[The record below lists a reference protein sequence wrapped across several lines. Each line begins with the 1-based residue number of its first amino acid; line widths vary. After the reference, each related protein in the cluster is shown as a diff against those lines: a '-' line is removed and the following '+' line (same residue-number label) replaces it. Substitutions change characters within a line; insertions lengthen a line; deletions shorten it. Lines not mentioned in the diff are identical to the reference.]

1 MIDPARKVYSSDRLR
16 LVLVLLTVV
25 TLPIVI
31 GASILIYTY
40 VRFGVMVDR
49 KLQGEKW
56 MLPSRIYARPLTLHE
71 GLPIGPKGLLKV
83 LNGLK
88 YEQKTEGK
96 PAPRTFVVSDKCV
109 SFYPRPIPGSAT

>member
-1 MIDPARKVYSSDRLR
+1 MTDPARRVYSPERLR
-16 LVLVLLTVV
+16 LVLILLTVV
-25 TLPIVI
+25 TLPFVI

-71 GLPIGPKGLLKV
+71 GRPIGPKGLLKV
-83 LNGLK
+83 LNRLQ
-88 YEQKTEGK
+88 YEQKDQREPTPQEL
-96 PAPRTFVVSDKCV
+96 PRAARAARES
-109 SFYPRPIPGSAT
+109 